1 MDFKISH
8 FLINTEGII
17 ISININIE
25 KNLTN
30 LIERNYLKIIQQLL
44 YTLQN
49 STLHNCKSRNISVIF
64 IISISKRISRKKK
77 INKYPQKKKV
87 KHSIRLLQDFRRHL
101 GSQFWYQERTSLN
114 RMLSRFVGR
123 GHRVTVA
130 RRSSATWWSIEGW
143 ARSIG
148 CAARRV
154 FAPSRNWP
162 WAASS
167 QDGATNSGSG
177 PRTRLACPGPARSPI
192 LWPSPYRDLLRPRPS
207 LTSRSRT
214 PPFSKTSR

>member
-1 MDFKISH
+1 MKKIQQI
-8 FLINTEGII
+8 FQKFNKFYFYLLKQRKYF
-17 ISININIE
+17 E
-25 KNLTN
+25 KNILWDWSFS
-30 LIERNYLKIIQQLL
+30 E
-44 YTLQN
+44 QN
-49 STLHNCKSRNISVIF
+49 KRTRDTFVIVT
-64 IISISKRISRKKK
+64 IPVSKRIATKKK
-77 INKYPQKKKV
+77 INKYPKKKV
-87 KHSIRLLQDFRRHL
+87 KHLIRLQDFRRHR

-114 RMLSRFVGR
+114 RMWSRFVGR

-130 RRSSATWWSIEGW
+130 RRSLVTWWSIEDW

-154 FAPSRNWP
+154 FAPFRNWP

-192 LWPSPYRDLLRPRPS
+192 LWPSPCRDLLRPRPS

-214 PPFSKTSR
+214 PLFSKTSR